1 MNVKIENLSPNGIKN
16 LDRQVERVLDLVPGE
31 HLRGFNKIV
40 LVDAITEPRI
50 SAVQRASLPALYH
63 PRMGGQMAWG
73 EIATSVLMPRKK
85 LSERLMSRMALK
97 PNLAQLVLSLIAQ
110 HYHMTL
116 AKGVK
121 KTDLERACRS
131 YTEKYFEKWR
141 ESNGG
146 IRMRLMKPF
155 RPTLDKWAKK
165 LSKKYKEGM
174 EKEKK
179 RSA

>member
-16 LDRQVERVLDLVPGE
+16 LDRQVQRVLDLVPGE
-31 HLRGFNKIV
+31 HLRGFSKIV
-40 LVDAITEPRI
+40 LVDAISEPRI
-50 SAVQRASLPALYH
+50 SAAQRAALPALYH

-73 EIATSVLMPRKK
+73 EIATSVLMPKKK

-110 HYHMTL
+110 HYHLTL

-121 KTDLERACRS
+121 KTELERACRT
-131 YTEKYFEKWR
+131 YTEKYCEKWR

-146 IRMRLMKPF
+146 LRMKLTKPF

-165 LSKKYKEGM
+165 LSKQYKEGV

-179 RSA
+179 RA

>member
-16 LDRQVERVLDLVPGE
+16 LDRQVQRVLDLVPGE
-31 HLRGFNKIV
+31 HLRGFSKIV
-40 LVDAITEPRI
+40 LVDAISEPRI
-50 SAVQRASLPALYH
+50 SAAQRAALPALYH

-73 EIATSVLMPRKK
+73 EIATSVLMPKKK

-110 HYHMTL
+110 HYHLTL

-121 KTDLERACRS
+121 KTELERACRT

-146 IRMRLMKPF
+146 LRMKLTKPF

-165 LSKKYKEGM
+165 LSKKYKEGV

-179 RSA
+179 RA

>member
-1 MNVKIENLSPNGIKN
+1 MNVKIENQSPNGIKN

-31 HLRGFNKIV
+31 HLRGFSKIV

-50 SAVQRASLPALYH
+50 SALQRATLPALYH

-73 EIATSVLMPRKK
+73 EIATSVLMPKKK

-110 HYHMTL
+110 HYHI
-116 AKGVK
+116 AVGEGVK
-121 KTDLERACRS
+121 KAHLVSACRM
-131 YTEKYFEKWR
+131 YTGKYFEKWR

-146 IRMRLMKPF
+146 LRMKLTKPF

-165 LSKKYKEGM
+165 LSKKYNEGM
-174 EKEKK
+174 AKEKK
-179 RSA
+179 RSD

>member
-1 MNVKIENLSPNGIKN
+1 
-16 LDRQVERVLDLVPGE
+16 
-31 HLRGFNKIV
+31 
-40 LVDAITEPRI
+40 
-50 SAVQRASLPALYH
+50 
-63 PRMGGQMAWG
+63 MGGQMAWG

-85 LSERLMSRMALK
+85 LSERLMARMALK

-131 YTEKYFEKWR
+131 YTERYFEKWR
-141 ESNGG
+141 EANGG
-146 IRMRLMKPF
+146 LRMKLMKPF

-165 LSKKYKEGM
+165 LSKKYKEGIA
-174 EKEKK
+174 KDKN

>member
-16 LDRQVERVLDLVPGE
+16 LDQQVERTLDLVPGE
-31 HLRGFNKIV
+31 HLRGFSKIV
-40 LVDAITEPRI
+40 LVDTITEPRI
-50 SAVQRASLPALYH
+50 SAVQRAGLPALYH

-73 EIATSVLMPRKK
+73 EIATSVLMPKKK
-85 LSERLMSRMALK
+85 LSERLMARMALK

-131 YTEKYFEKWR
+131 YTERYFEKWR
-141 ESNGG
+141 EANGG
-146 IRMRLMKPF
+146 LRMRLMKPF

-165 LSKKYKEGM
+165 LSKKYKEGLA
-174 EKEKK
+174 KDKN